1 MNEQQRARL
10 QERYPAWH
18 IRRPQGMGCLVATRL
33 GRPLT
38 EKEIYY
44 GLCATLVEDT
54 YDLLSAALAE
64 QRKIEDAL

>member
-1 MNEQQRARL
+1 M
-10 QERYPAWH
+10 
-18 IRRPQGMGCLVATRL
+18 ATRL

-54 YDLLSAALAE
+54 YDLLGEALAE
-64 QRKIEDAL
+64 QREIEDAL